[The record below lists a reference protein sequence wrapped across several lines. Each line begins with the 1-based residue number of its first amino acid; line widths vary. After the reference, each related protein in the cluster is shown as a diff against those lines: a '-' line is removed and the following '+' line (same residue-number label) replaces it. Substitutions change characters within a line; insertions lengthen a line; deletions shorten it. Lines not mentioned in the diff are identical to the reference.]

1 MKFSD
6 KKELKIQNK
15 FIKNGYLIFDIV
27 HKNELNSIKDKLIK
41 FSLIWL
47 KKKSIKIKN
56 KKNLLDNIH
65 NYLSVKMLN
74 EFRLYIYNKINN
86 SKDFQKLYF
95 NLGKKYIE
103 ILCGNG

>member
-103 ILCGNG
+103 IL